1 MAIAAAAIA
10 LTAVTLVGAQR
21 APQIVRSQLVWV
33 DRAGKKLST
42 VSDLADF
49 GNIELSPDRRQIAAA
64 VLNDQTGLRE
74 LWLWDAEGGHKSR
87 VDANVADEN
96 WLIWSPDGKRVAY
109 NSQRTRGLDL
119 YGRDIGAG
127 KPETLLAIDEE
138 RGQWPVSWSP
148 DGKNLLVVTNTQET
162 GNDIWVLPLGKKSQ
176 PYPFLAS
183 EAQENWAAFSPN
195 GKWVA
200 FSYKEPGEDTEL
212 YVTTFPK
219 AGRRYL
225 VSARGGF
232 QARWRRDGKELFFLA
247 TNGTLTTSLMA
258 ADVDGDG
265 KDFEVKDV
273 KKLFD
278 TPVPY
283 PPYHAFD
290 VSADGQRI
298 LINSL
303 LLGPSSRRSVRLQ
316 ADVRLHAD
324 VRLKPDATSG
334 RLRQ

>member
-1 MAIAAAAIA
+1 MSRYGDLALVAGAIAG
-10 LTAVTLVGAQR
+10 LAVTLAGAQR

-42 VSDLADF
+42 FTELADF
-49 GNIELSPDRRQIAAA
+49 GNLELSPDGKQVAVA
-64 VLNDQTGLRE
+64 VLNDQTRQRE
-74 LWLWDAEGGHKSR
+74 LWTYDVEGHQKAR
-87 VDANVADEN
+87 VDANIADEN
-96 WLIWSPDGKRVAY
+96 WLIWSPNGKRIAY

-119 YGRDIGAG
+119 YGRDIGS
-127 KPETLLAIDEE
+127 KSENLLAVDEG

-148 DGKNLLVVTNTQET
+148 DGRNLLVVTNTQET
-162 GNDIWVLPLGKKSQ
+162 GNDIWVLPLDRDSK
-176 PYPFLAS
+176 PYPFLATA
-183 EAQENWAAFSPN
+183 AQENWAAFSPN

-200 FSYKEPGEDTEL
+200 FSFNEPGEDTQL
-212 YVTTFPK
+212 FVTTFPK
-219 AGRRYL
+219 SNRRWL

-232 QARWRRDGKELFFLA
+232 QARWRKDGKELFFLA

-258 ADVDGDG
+258 AEVDSAGQ
-265 KDFEVKDV
+265 DFEVRDV

-303 LLGPSSRRSVRLQ
+303 LLGPS
-316 ADVRLHAD
+316 A
-324 VRLKPDATSG
+324 G
-334 RLRQ
+334 RNAH